1 MSNPYDKGKG
11 VRFAAANA
19 KAREFKHNVERYI
32 RNHYRIANITPLQ
45 KQQLATKFDVS
56 VATINN
62 YLKDLAC
69 FQQEMETQGRVH
81 PINAKLLA
89 SAIQELPA
97 LKFDQVLSLSLDT
110 RHYKDVIPTGI
121 SFLRLDFKLYGRN
134 PNQIQCFFTDC
145 LTGKKHTLNLFINDN
160 KLSGREGEVNLL
172 DAYMNGRFFELDIYI
187 SKKTGYPVLKQ
198 IHFA

>member
-1 MSNPYDKGKG
+1 MSNPYNKGNG

-19 KAREFKHNVERYI
+19 RAKEFKHNVERYI
-32 RNHYRIANITPLQ
+32 RNHYHIANITPLQ
-45 KQQLATKFDVS
+45 KQQLAIKFDVS

-69 FQQEMETQGRVH
+69 FQQEMETQGRVY

-110 RHYKDVIPTGI
+110 RHYKDAIPTGI

-134 PNQIQCFFTDC
+134 PNQVQCFFTDC

-172 DAYMNGRFFELDIYI
+172 GSYMNGRFFELEIYI